1 MKCITSIL
9 ILFITV
15 SDPSYAQESLGN
27 HPLTLPAAFALA
39 MRNNTDISVARHES
53 NLARQEATVS
63 RLGHL
68 PDASAGLTEGY
79 LSNADIWEPPGLG
92 DHRTLHIPHQMTAL
106 SVEASEVIYAG
117 GRVNANVRKADLKEQ
132 IALLALEEKQQ
143 DILLLIAARY
153 LEIYRQLNHRE
164 VYLNNS
170 RLARE
175 RMHNIMALRKQG
187 MVTKNDS
194 LRTQIQISDY
204 DLAARRVGN
213 AIIRLNNSFNVALAL
228 PDSMR
233 LIPDSSLLHTPRHTE
248 GLDYYLALAQGN
260 SPSLRIG
267 DLETA
272 VSHVQI
278 NEIKAERL
286 PVLSAYAGSGF
297 QRPFLNAAPPQD
309 IYYNIWQA
317 GIRLHYNINSLYKT
331 PQKIRAGELAQTVA
345 QSRARLREEEV
356 DVSVRNAYNRY
367 QESWDVLETSK
378 RDVESANENYR
389 IVMEKY
395 QNQLALITDVIDASN
410 TKIDTEIKVTDA
422 LIDTIYTYYQLLKSA
437 GKL

>member
-1 MKCITSIL
+1 MKCISAIL
-9 ILFITV
+9 TLLIIQHL
-15 SDPSYAQESLGN
+15 PSYAQDSPGN

-39 MRNNTDISVARHES
+39 ISNNTDLSVARHQS
-53 NLARQEATVS
+53 NLARQEAAVS

-68 PDASAGLTEGY
+68 PDASAGFTEGY
-79 LSNADIWEPPGLG
+79 LSNADIWDPPGLG

-117 GRVNANVRKADLKEQ
+117 GKVNAGIKKADLKEQ
-132 IALLALEEKQQ
+132 IALLAVDAKQQ
-143 DILLLIAARY
+143 DILLLITAQY

-204 DLAARRVGN
+204 DLAARRVSN
-213 AIIRLNNSFNVALAL
+213 AIIRLNTAFNVALDL
-228 PDSMR
+228 PDSSL

-248 GLDYYLALAQGN
+248 GLDYYLALAEGN
-260 SPSLRIG
+260 SPSLKIG

-278 NEIKAERL
+278 SEIRSERM

-297 QRPFLNAAPPQD
+297 QRPFLNASPPQD

-317 GIRLHYNINSLYKT
+317 GIRLHYNIGSLYKT
-331 PQKIRAGELAQTVA
+331 PQKIKAGELEQTVA
-345 QSRARLREEEV
+345 QSKARLRGEEV
-356 DVSVRNAYNRY
+356 DVLVRNAFNLY
-367 QESWDVLETSK
+367 QESWDVLETSR